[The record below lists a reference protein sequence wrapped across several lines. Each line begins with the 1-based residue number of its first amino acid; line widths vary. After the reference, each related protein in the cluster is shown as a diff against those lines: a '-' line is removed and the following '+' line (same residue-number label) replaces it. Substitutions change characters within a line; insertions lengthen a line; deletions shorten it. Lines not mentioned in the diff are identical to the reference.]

1 MTIGTTNQ
9 EKSKG
14 KIPKPASNEASGPTS
29 PTKPNPADCGVPEM
43 LNRTTGIAEI
53 VAVNKQGI
61 KIIGYLN
68 KLGIIIFIPPKET
81 ASVTPDW
88 LTFQELITRTTRA

>member
-1 MTIGTTNQ
+1 MKQ
-9 EKSKG
+9 VV
-14 KIPKPASNEASGPTS
+14 PRVQ
-29 PTKPNPADCGVPEM
+29 KPNPADCGVPEM

-68 KLGIIIFIPPKET
+68 RLGIIISCRPKRQPV
-81 ASVTPDW
+81 SLP
-88 LTFQELITRTTRA
+88 IG

>member
-1 MTIGTTNQ
+1 
-9 EKSKG
+9 
-14 KIPKPASNEASGPTS
+14 
-29 PTKPNPADCGVPEM
+29 M

-88 LTFQELITRTTRA
+88 LTFQELITRTTVVQFPLRQHRRQAIQLNRQTDCHSSDW

>member
-1 MTIGTTNQ
+1 
-9 EKSKG
+9 
-14 KIPKPASNEASGPTS
+14 
-29 PTKPNPADCGVPEM
+29 M

-88 LTFQELITRTTRA
+88 LTFQELITRTTVVAQFPLRQHLQTSHSTESPNRLPQ